1 MTECLKLRQIEVAR
15 GPITTMKGDR
25 AIDHPVPPHAVTDA
39 GEQVSDDHDPR
50 TDVGIGPNGVPQH
63 RQTRILAEI
72 RAQMMD
78 VLIVQNAQGNQG
90 NRALNAEAAGET
102 IFHCPPDTNGVPLG
116 GVRDHRNGA
125 A

>member
-1 MTECLKLRQIEVAR
+1 MNENGRLEGIVQAEREAMTEGLELRQIEVAR
-15 GPITTMKGDR
+15 GAITTMKGDSTV
-25 AIDHPVPPHAVTDA
+25 DHPIPPTAVADA
-39 GEQVSDDHDPR
+39 GEKVSDDHDSR

-78 VLIVQNAQGNQG
+78 VLVVQNAQGNQG

-102 IFHCPPDTNGVPLG
+102 IFD
-116 GVRDHRNGA
+116 
-125 A
+125 